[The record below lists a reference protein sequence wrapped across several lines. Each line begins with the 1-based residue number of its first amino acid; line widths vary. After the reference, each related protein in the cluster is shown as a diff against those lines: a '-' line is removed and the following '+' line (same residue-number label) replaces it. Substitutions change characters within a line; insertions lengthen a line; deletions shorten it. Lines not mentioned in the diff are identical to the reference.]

1 MVKAKAVV
9 DQVVPMEG
17 VVVVAAAAETAT
29 DPEEAGAEDGVQ
41 EEQEV
46 QPEQCLPLEGEGEG

>member
-17 VVVVAAAAETAT
+17 VAAAAGETAT
-29 DPEEAGAEDGVQ
+29 DPEEAEAEDGVQ